1 MKVVIYT
8 TENDANTKDI
18 LEINNLAKTLLY
30 TDTIKI
36 SPNVKDEVISTLE
49 NLLKSLKNN
58 KELLLD

>member
-1 MKVVIYT
+1 MKVIYT
-8 TENDANTKDI
+8 TENDTNTKDI
-18 LEINNLAKTLLY
+18 LEINNLAKNLLY

-49 NLLKSLKNN
+49 TLLKSLKNN

>member
-1 MKVVIYT
+1 MRVIYT
-8 TENDANTKDI
+8 TENDTNTKDI
-18 LEINNLAKTLLY
+18 LEINNLAKNLLY

>member
-1 MKVVIYT
+1 MKVIYT
-8 TENDANTKDI
+8 IENDTNTKDI
-18 LEINNLAKTLLY
+18 LEINNLAKNLLY

-49 NLLKSLKNN
+49 NLLKSLKNS

>member
-1 MKVVIYT
+1 MKVIYT

>member
-1 MKVVIYT
+1 MKVIYT
-8 TENDANTKDI
+8 TENDTNTKDI
-18 LEINNLAKTLLY
+18 LDINNLAKNLLY

-49 NLLKSLKNN
+49 TLLISLKNS

>member
-1 MKVVIYT
+1 MKVIYT

-49 NLLKSLKNN
+49 NLLISLKNS

>member
-1 MKVVIYT
+1 MKVIYT

-18 LEINNLAKTLLY
+18 LEINNLAKNLLY

-49 NLLKSLKNN
+49 NLLKSLKNS

>member
-1 MKVVIYT
+1 MRVIYT
-8 TENDANTKDI
+8 TENDTNTKDI
-18 LEINNLAKTLLY
+18 LEINNLAKNLLY
-30 TDTIKI
+30 TDIIKI

>member
-1 MKVVIYT
+1 MKVIYT
-8 TENDANTKDI
+8 TENDTNTKDI
-18 LEINNLAKTLLY
+18 LEINNLTKNLLY

>member
-1 MKVVIYT
+1 MKVIYT
-8 TENDANTKDI
+8 TENDTNTKDI

-49 NLLKSLKNN
+49 NLLKSLKNS

>member
-1 MKVVIYT
+1 MKVIYT
-8 TENDANTKDI
+8 TENDTNTKDI
-18 LEINNLAKTLLY
+18 LEINNLAKNLLY

-49 NLLKSLKNN
+49 TLLKSLKNS

>member
-1 MKVVIYT
+1 MKVIYT
-8 TENDANTKDI
+8 TENDTNTKDI
-18 LEINNLAKTLLY
+18 LEINNLAKNLLY

-49 NLLKSLKNN
+49 TLLSSLKNS

>member
-1 MKVVIYT
+1 MKVVYT
-8 TENDANTKDI
+8 TENDTNTKDI

-30 TDTIKI
+30 TNTIKI

-49 NLLKSLKNN
+49 TLLISLKNS

>member
-1 MKVVIYT
+1 MKVIYT
-8 TENDANTKDI
+8 TENDTNTKDI
-18 LEINNLAKTLLY
+18 LEINNLAKNLLY

-49 NLLKSLKNN
+49 TLLISLKNS

>member
-1 MKVVIYT
+1 MKVMYT
-8 TENDANTKDI
+8 TENDTNTKDI

-49 NLLKSLKNN
+49 NLLKSLKNS

>member
-1 MKVVIYT
+1 MKVIYT
-8 TENDANTKDI
+8 TGNDTNTKDI

-30 TDTIKI
+30 TNTIKI

-49 NLLKSLKNN
+49 TLLISLKNS

>member
-1 MKVVIYT
+1 MRVIYT
-8 TENDANTKDI
+8 IENDTNTKDI

>member
-1 MKVVIYT
+1 MKVIYT
-8 TENDANTKDI
+8 TENDTNTKDI
-18 LEINNLAKTLLY
+18 LEINNLAKNLLY

-36 SPNVKDEVISTLE
+36 SPNIKDEVISTLE

>member
-1 MKVVIYT
+1 MKVIYT
-8 TENDANTKDI
+8 TENDTNTKDI

-36 SPNVKDEVISTLE
+36 SPNVKDAVISTLE
-49 NLLKSLKNN
+49 NLLISLKNS

>member
-8 TENDANTKDI
+8 TENDTNTKDI
-18 LEINNLAKTLLY
+18 LEINNLAKNLLY

>member
-1 MKVVIYT
+1 MKVICT
-8 TENDANTKDI
+8 TENDTNTKDI
-18 LEINNLAKTLLY
+18 LEINNLTKNLLY

-49 NLLKSLKNN
+49 TLLKSLKNS

>member
-1 MKVVIYT
+1 MRVIYT
-8 TENDANTKDI
+8 IENDTNTKDI
-18 LEINNLAKTLLY
+18 LEINNLAKNLLY
-30 TDTIKI
+30 TDIIKI

>member
-1 MKVVIYT
+1 MKVVYT
-8 TENDANTKDI
+8 TENDTNTKDI

-49 NLLKSLKNN
+49 TFLISLKNS

>member
-49 NLLKSLKNN
+49 NLLKSLKNS

>member
-1 MKVVIYT
+1 MKVIYA

-49 NLLKSLKNN
+49 TLLKSLKNS

>member
-1 MKVVIYT
+1 MRVIYT
-8 TENDANTKDI
+8 TENDTNTKDI
-18 LEINNLAKTLLY
+18 LEINNLAKNLLY

-49 NLLKSLKNN
+49 NLLISLKNS

>member
-1 MKVVIYT
+1 MRVIYT
-8 TENDANTKDI
+8 IENDTNTKDI
-18 LEINNLAKTLLY
+18 LEINNLAKNLLY

>member
-1 MKVVIYT
+1 MKVIYT
-8 TENDANTKDI
+8 TENDTNTKDI

-30 TDTIKI
+30 TNTIKI

-49 NLLKSLKNN
+49 TLLISLKNS